1 MDIKKFIGKSVR
13 YDREGQQIY
22 NADDNQLLLDVR
34 GWGAI
39 QNLFAD
45 KKGKIDINIYRYMKE
60 EIKQRVIELFKPAL
74 ERIKEQSNCDHLWK
88 DKDGSAYFRCEKCGF
103 LAQDKALDRLIFTM
117 KLMDKGLTP
126 EMIKKFKDYI

>member
-1 MDIKKFIGKSVR
+1 MRLYNTIDVTEFNNFINVHNNIEWTQQELKSLVSIFYKSKKFNKN
-13 YDREGQQIY
+13 YCEDE
-22 NADDNQLLLDVR
+22 L
-34 GWGAI
+34 
-39 QNLFAD
+39 
-45 KKGKIDINIYRYMKE
+45 NIYRYMKE

>member
-1 MDIKKFIGKSVR
+1 MRLYNTIDVTEFNNFINVHNNIEWTQQELKSLVSIFYKSKKFNKN
-13 YDREGQQIY
+13 YCEDE
-22 NADDNQLLLDVR
+22 L
-34 GWGAI
+34 
-39 QNLFAD
+39 
-45 KKGKIDINIYRYMKE
+45 NIYRYMKE

-117 KLMDKGLTP
+117 KLMDKSLTP